1 MSGTSA
7 GTGRPHD
14 GQHGGTGTERPVVR
28 GEVLTQGSV
37 AAYHGLSLGA
47 PERHIVRTDLV
58 GGTLAERPRS
68 LWHVAHLTDVQL
80 IDAQSPS
87 RVEAVHELGRRPETR
102 LMLPMQRPQELLAA
116 HATEMLVRR
125 LNEHPGSAVTGAP
138 LQAVMTTGDN
148 IDNMQHNELV
158 AFLRLF
164 SGGTVDLD
172 SGGTAYQGFQDGS
185 VDWAWAPED
194 PHNRWGREHGFP
206 TVPGLLA
213 RSLQPLAASG
223 LEIPWLTCFGNHDGL
238 IQGRVPAGPELV
250 DITLGHR
257 KVTRVRAED
266 VADFTGD
273 PLPAFAEL
281 GREVTPDARRRP
293 VDRAGYV
300 AAHWDRGLPDGHGF
314 TERNLADGT
323 AYYSHRG
330 VEGVRLVVLD
340 TTNPAGVFEGSIDQ
354 EQLAWLREE
363 LRAATEADELVVVA
377 SHHPR
382 SSMTND
388 LLPADADDATAARV
402 LGEEVGELLLA
413 HPHVVAWF
421 SGHIHRNRV
430 QAHRGPDGGG
440 YWEVSTSSIM
450 DWPTQGR
457 LVELLDHGGELL
469 SLRLTILDHTGP
481 LRPTSVET
489 VADLAGWHRAL
500 AANDPHGVGGFE
512 AHGTPTDR
520 NVELLLPDPRRR
532 ESL

>member
-1 MSGTSA
+1 MRA
-7 GTGRPHD
+7 ATGPGAH
-14 GQHGGTGTERPVVR
+14 HGGSAPEPPVVR
-28 GEVLTQGSV
+28 GEVLTQGS
-37 AAYHGLSLGA
+37 AAAFYGLSAGV

-58 GGTLAERPRS
+58 GGTLADRPRS

-87 RVEAVHELGRRPETR
+87 RLEAVHELGRRPETR

-125 LNEHPGSAVTGAP
+125 LNDHPGSPVTGAP

-172 SGGTAYQGFQDGS
+172 SGGATYQGTQDGS

-213 RSLQPLAASG
+213 RSLQPLSASG

-238 IQGRVPAGPELV
+238 IQGRVPATAEMV
-250 DITLGHR
+250 EITLGHR
-257 KVTRVRAED
+257 KVGRVRPED
-266 VADFTGD
+266 VADFTSD
-273 PLPAFAEL
+273 PVPAFAQ
-281 GREVTPDARRRP
+281 RDWEVTPDSRRRP
-293 VDRAGYV
+293 VERAEYV

-323 AYYSHRG
+323 AYYSYPG
-330 VEGVRLVVLD
+330 FEGIRLIVLD
-340 TTNPAGVFEGSIDQ
+340 TTNPAGVFEGSIDR
-354 EQLAWLREE
+354 EQLDWLRGE
-363 LRAATEADELVVVA
+363 LADATAADQLIVVA

-388 LLPADADDATAARV
+388 LLSPGADPVTEARA

-413 HPHVVAWF
+413 HPHVIAWF
-421 SGHIHRNRV
+421 SGHIHRNR
-430 QAHRGPDGGG
+430 ATAFTGASGGF
-440 YWEVSTSSIM
+440 WEVSTASIM

-457 LVELLDHGGELL
+457 LVELLDHGGGLL
-469 SLRLTILDHTGP
+469 SLRLTIVDHDGP
-481 LRPTSVET
+481 LRPSSVET

-512 AHGTPTDR
+512 AHGSAIDR
-520 NVELLLPDPRRR
+520 NVELLLTDPRRH
-532 ESL
+532 

>member
-1 MSGTSA
+1 MNADREA
-7 GTGRPHD
+7 GAAGHD
-14 GQHGGTGTERPVVR
+14 RTDRPVVR
-28 GEVLTQGSV
+28 GEVLTQGSK
-37 AAYHGLSLGA
+37 APYYGLSAGA
-47 PERHIVRTDLV
+47 PEPHIARTDLA
-58 GGTLAERPRS
+58 GGTPAARPRS

-87 RVEAVHELGRRPETR
+87 RLEAVHELGIRPETR

-125 LNEHPGSAVTGAP
+125 LNEHPGSVVTGAP
-138 LQAVMTTGDN
+138 LQAVVTTGDN
-148 IDNMQHNELV
+148 VDNMQLNEVV

-164 SGGTVDLD
+164 SGGTVALD
-172 SGGTAYQGFQDGS
+172 SGGPTYEGYQDGS

-194 PHNRWGREHGFP
+194 PANRWGREHGFP

-213 RSLQPLAASG
+213 RALQPMAASG

-238 IQGRVPAGPELV
+238 IQGRVPATPDLV

-257 KVTRVRAED
+257 KVTQVRAED
-266 VADFTGD
+266 VADFTGG

-281 GREVTPDARRRP
+281 HREVTPDPDRRP
-293 VDRAGYV
+293 VDRSEYV

-314 TERNLADGT
+314 TERNRADGT
-323 AYYSHRG
+323 AYYSY
-330 VEGVRLVVLD
+330 EEFDGVRLIVLD
-340 TTNPAGVFEGSIDQ
+340 TTNPAGVFEGSIDRVQ
-354 EQLAWLREE
+354 FAWLAAE
-363 LRAATEADELVVVA
+363 LQAATEADQLVVVA

-388 LLPADADDATAARV
+388 LLAPDADPATDARV
-402 LGEEVGELLLA
+402 LGDEVGELLLA
-413 HPHVVAWF
+413 HPHVVAWL

-430 QAHRGPDGGG
+430 GAHAGRSGG
-440 YWEVSTSSIM
+440 YWEVSTASIM

-457 LVELLDHGGELL
+457 LVELLDHGDGLL
-469 SLRLTILDHTGP
+469 SVRLTILDHEGP
-481 LRPTSVET
+481 LRPTSVDS

-512 AHGTPTDR
+512 AHGTVADR
-520 NVELLLPDPRRR
+520 NVDLLIRDPRRG
-532 ESL
+532 S